1 MNKDALIFRIS
12 FKSEGKE
19 VERKRKRN
27 KMGGGLIVNIF
38 FGVEIFSSGVVI
50 FLRGLRNFL
59 GGGVG
64 VFEKFSG
71 GGGGWGGLRNFWG
84 WG

>member
-38 FGVEIFSSGVVI
+38 FGVEIFLSGVVI

-59 GGGVG
+59 GGVG

-71 GGGGWGGLRNFWG
+71 GGGGGGG
-84 WG
+84 